1 MENILKKIAEFD
13 KVNETKLAK
22 HEVEL
27 SVKDEADKLTAKYY
41 GLTDTINSK
50 YSGISKEIRLLNDK
64 LNEVIKTSNEMPSV
78 ISKYE
83 NLAKELGID
92 VNNIQELKSLKLA
105 IKDVDQFKKLQNSLK
120 SFII

>member
-120 SFII
+120 SFIV